1 MDRID
6 EEKLMASVDAINQR
20 TKKMKERMTV
30 INEGVKLLAEKFS
43 SVNQVDQMVSSTK
56 EELVKDYIELWK
68 EPVKKVLFSTPY
80 AIVPLPVLWDRK
92 KEINNKHYSNRDWVC
107 KMIEEVTEVSDSMA
121 FEKSRDL
128 DEKGRA
134 SARKITNLEIMDVI
148 TVCISLLEQ
157 RGIKAGSPEWDELV
171 NDTNEKNNNRGALE
185 EHPEKK
191 DSGGNAY
198 D

>member
-43 SVNQVDQMVSSTK
+43 SVNQVDQMVRNTK

-68 EPVKKVLFSTPY
+68 RPVKTPY
-80 AIVPLPVLWDRK
+80 VIVPFPVLWDRK
-92 KEINNKHYSNRDWVC
+92 KEINNKHYSDRDWVC
-107 KMIEEVTEVSDSMA
+107 KMIEKVTEVSDSMA

-134 SARKITNLEIMDVI
+134 SARKITNLEIMDEI

-171 NDTNEKNNNRGALE
+171 DGTNEKNKNRGALE
-185 EHPEKK
+185 EHLE
-191 DSGGNAY
+191 S
-198 D
+198 